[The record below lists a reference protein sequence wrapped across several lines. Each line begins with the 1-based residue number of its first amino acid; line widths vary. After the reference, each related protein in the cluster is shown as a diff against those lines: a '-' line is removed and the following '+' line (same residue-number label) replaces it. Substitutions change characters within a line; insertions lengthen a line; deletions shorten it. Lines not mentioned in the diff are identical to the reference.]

1 MKRPVDPDATPVSH
15 PSPASTKPRQT
26 PHPKASP
33 APPELPGKGLAVPV
47 FNRAQAV
54 PHLPASRPLPLPVL
68 SSASSDSGS
77 WGCVGSDV
85 ADSSALE
92 RAAQAFRSR
101 APKQSAMPS
110 EKQKLQAGISINASR
125 SQVAKQAF
133 LGIIAALGSLSPIGE
148 GLASGRQEH
157 LSRMLS
163 MFAASTVIRYC
174 SAFRTV
180 LSTLEDLKLRLDS
193 ITAFEL
199 ADVLVVMSLARAAD
213 PESGQHSATAI
224 KAVRWIHKV
233 LEVASLSVAHSQV
246 IGSFLKSKLP
256 RERKEAVPLSLYVVV
271 QIERRVLSRDCSD
284 AEVLVL
290 GGMLLILWSSLR
302 FMDAQRV
309 LWRSL
314 SYDGHTLRGSC
325 FQTKTSSHGQPFG
338 LLAHGFLSHGAFSW
352 CHRFLCVLDAWAG
365 KHLQLHPHVPLPSSL
380 LLAVDSSGE
389 PLLPLQPM
397 SYAAALRHLRH
408 AILLPWKSSK
418 PPEVASPT
426 LNYTVHSLKTT
437 MLSWAGQRPEV
448 TQVEKLCQGHHRQ
461 SSSQLYSR
469 EDIIPALRAQMKI
482 QFSVRAGGRFMT
494 PLHRGAQ
501 HPMSEPDVALETFSK
516 AVTAC
521 SWVHFRHF
529 SMKSEGHLP
538 VVSFP
543 EKSSAV
549 TPSTQP
555 VPLAE
560 IQSEDEASGDS
571 SGDEPQSFGPAEE
584 FVFGSCTNIQHV
596 MVPAQKNQ
604 GHPHAGGFIK
614 AACGVVLHADTVQIF
629 GDYNPRL
636 QLCKRRACCLAFGQL
651 DA

>member
-1 MKRPVDPDATPVSH
+1 MKRPVDPDSKPANHPPVPSVKSRPP
-15 PSPASTKPRQT
+15 PSPKPS
-26 PHPKASP
+26 PKAP
-33 APPELPGKGLAVPV
+33 ALPGKGLSTPSFDRVQSVP
-47 FNRAQAV
+47 R
-54 PHLPASRPLPLPVL
+54 LPASRPLPIPVL
-68 SSASSDSGS
+68 SSASSDSDS
-77 WGCVGSDV
+77 WGFVGSDV
-85 ADSSALE
+85 SDSAAFE

-101 APKQSAMPS
+101 AHQQSTIPS

-125 SQVAKQAF
+125 SQVAIQAF
-133 LGIIAALGSLSPIGE
+133 LGIIAALGSLSPIGQ
-148 GLASGRQEH
+148 GLTSGRQEH
-157 LSRMLS
+157 LFRMLS
-163 MFAASTVIRYC
+163 MFAASTIIRYC

-180 LSTLEDLKLRLDS
+180 LSTLDDLKLRLDS
-193 ITAFEL
+193 LTAFEL
-199 ADVLVVMSLARAAD
+199 ADVLVVMSLARASD

-224 KAVRWIHKV
+224 KAVRWVHKV
-233 LEVASLSVAHSQV
+233 LEVACLSVAHSTV
-246 IGSFLKSKLP
+246 IGSFVKSKLP
-256 RERKEAVPLSLYVVV
+256 RERKEAVPLSLYIVV
-271 QIERRVLSRDCSD
+271 QLERRVLSRDCSD

-309 LWRSL
+309 MWRSL

-352 CHRFLCVLDAWAG
+352 CHRFLCVLDTYAG
-365 KHLQLHPHVPLPSSL
+365 KHLRLHPEVPLPSSL
-380 LLAVDSSGE
+380 LLSVDSSGE

-408 AILLPWKSSK
+408 AISLPWKSSK
-418 PPEVASPT
+418 PPEVASPA

-501 HPMSEPDVALETFSK
+501 HPMVEPEVVLETFSK

-521 SWVHFRHF
+521 SWVYFKHF
-529 SMKSEGHLP
+529 SMHSEGHLP

-543 EKSSAV
+543 EQSSAV

-596 MVPAQKNQ
+596 MVPAQKYQ

-614 AACGVVLHADTVQIF
+614 AACGVALHADTVQIF
-629 GDYNPRL
+629 GDYNPKL

-651 DA
+651 AA